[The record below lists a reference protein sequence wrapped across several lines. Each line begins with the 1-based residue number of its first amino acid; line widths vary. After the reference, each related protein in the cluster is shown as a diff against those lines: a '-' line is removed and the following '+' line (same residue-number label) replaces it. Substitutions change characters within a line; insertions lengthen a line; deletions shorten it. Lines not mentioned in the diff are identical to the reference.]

1 MISTNFPIS
10 AETWLVPIYP
20 ISAEMLDTPFISI
33 TFFHSTKSKAAASIQ
48 GPDILRFN
56 KISLL
61 YGYHSKEG
69 LGVWKEAQRQGE
81 DRVTLQISP

>member
-20 ISAEMLDTPFISI
+20 ISAEMLDTHFYHIFTSNQ
-33 TFFHSTKSKAAASIQ
+33 KLLQ

-61 YGYHSKEG
+61 YGYH
-69 LGVWKEAQRQGE
+69 
-81 DRVTLQISP
+81 